1 MLPEILEIV
10 AEDHGHG
17 ELYKTLIVSVADL
30 WTTINRKQ
38 VIIDKAK
45 EVSDQIDSL
54 VAMKLELESIQS
66 DLYKELA
73 AIEQKEAYESNV
85 CEGGVH
91 SNKIQKMS

>member
-1 MLPEILEIV
+1 MDNYQQE
-10 AEDHGHG
+10 AGN
-17 ELYKTLIVSVADL
+17 K
-30 WTTINRKQ
+30 
-38 VIIDKAK
+38 IIDKAK

-54 VAMKLELESIQS
+54 VAKKLELESVQS

-91 SNKIQKMS
+91 SNKRQKMSWPKWT